1 MKSKTVAWICL
12 FVVSLEVAAIT
23 ISWIVSSID
32 PMGALRNPF
41 LGEFVRW
48 MFRNMMSLMAS
59 NWLVALLLVSMA
71 LGSVRGS
78 GLYHTVRKLFT
89 RKTLPKHDLQYRE
102 LMGLRLAVVVSV
114 FFFIIL
120 VVLTMLPE
128 ALLLSATGELFPSPF
143 SSAVVPALCLWLI
156 SVSLLFG
163 IVKGSYRSL
172 TDVFS
177 CFFDGISRSAPLIV
191 LLMLSLHCFYVI
203 KMLIK

>member
-1 MKSKTVAWICL
+1 MKSKTIAWICL

-23 ISWIVSSID
+23 TAWIVSSID
-32 PMGALRNPF
+32 PMGAFKNPF
-41 LGEFVRW
+41 LGDFVRW

-59 NWLVALLLVSMA
+59 EWLVALLLVSM
-71 LGSVRGS
+71 SVECVRGS
-78 GLYHTVRKLFT
+78 GLFLSVRKLFT
-89 RKTLPKHDLQYRE
+89 QGKMQAHDIHYRE
-102 LMGLRLAVVVSV
+102 MMGLRLAAVVSML
-114 FFFIIL
+114 FFVVL

-156 SVSLLFG
+156 SVSVLFG
-163 IVKGSYRSL
+163 IVKGSYNSL

-177 CFFDGISRSAPLIV
+177 CFFDGIRRSAPLIV